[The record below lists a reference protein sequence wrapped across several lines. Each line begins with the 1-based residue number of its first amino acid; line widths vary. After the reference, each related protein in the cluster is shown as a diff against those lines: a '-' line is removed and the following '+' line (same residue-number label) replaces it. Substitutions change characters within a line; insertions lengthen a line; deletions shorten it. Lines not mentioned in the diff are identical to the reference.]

1 MTISLPAFS
10 LLATLT
16 VASSALAAD
25 GPPTAEVLGKV
36 HRSNLKEIEMGKMAR
51 AHGKAKDVKV
61 FGQTLVTDHTAGD
74 KKVVQLAKEEKID
87 LATSTPAAT
96 KDDKM
101 PMGDGFDVAFANSML
116 ADHKKDIEAVKA
128 ARDATQD
135 QKLKSLLEDLLPVL
149 EKHRE
154 ISEKLVN
161 GAKS

>member
-1 MTISLPAFS
+1 MTISLPIFS
-10 LLATLT
+10 FFAALT
-16 VASSALAAD
+16 IAGSAVAAD

-51 AHGKAKDVKV
+51 AHGKSKDVKA
-61 FGQTLVTDHTAGD
+61 FGETLVTDHTAGD
-74 KKVVQLAKEEKID
+74 KKVITLAKEEKID
-87 LATSTPAAT
+87 LAANTPAAT
-96 KDDKM
+96 KDDTM
-101 PMGDGFDVAFANSML
+101 PMGDGFDLAFAKSML

-128 ARDATQD
+128 ARGATQD

-149 EKHRE
+149 DKHRE